1 LKVLVIADIHGNAD
15 ALRAVL
21 ENEQDADRTV
31 FLGDAV
37 LPGPQ
42 ANAVMN
48 LLKSLAP
55 GTWIAGNHDTEM
67 LEPAHFANYPEQW
80 LAFYN
85 WVVDTFDPAGYAFL
99 QNLLPAGDYEE
110 DGLLMHLH
118 HGLVPDGPRHALPNS
133 PDEHLQKLAQGS
145 DAPFVLF
152 GHSHVQ
158 FTRVIDGQ
166 TFINPGSI
174 GQPRCGH
181 QLACYG
187 VFEDGVY
194 RHCQVA
200 YDQSRWQ
207 QAMDEVKTLD
217 EYPDFRAW
225 LKEGMVSGFGVGK
238 NEPWTT
244 FAAEGYR

>member
-1 LKVLVIADIHGNAD
+1 LKVLIIADIHGNAD

-21 ENEQDADRTV
+21 EKEQDADRTV

-42 ANAVMN
+42 ANEVIE
-48 LLKSLAP
+48 LLNTLAP
-55 GTWIAGNHDTEM
+55 GTWIAGNHDEEM

-85 WVVDTFDPAGYAFL
+85 WVVDTFDPAGYEFL
-99 QNLLPAGDYEE
+99 RKLLPAGDYEE
-110 DGLLMHLH
+110 GGLFMHLH
-118 HGLVPDGPRHALPNS
+118 HGLVPSGPRHPLPNS
-133 PDEHLQKLAQGS
+133 PDEQLEKLAQGS
-145 DAPFVLF
+145 DAPIVLF

-158 FTRVIDGQ
+158 FTRVINGQ

-174 GQPRCGH
+174 GQSRCGH
-181 QLACYG
+181 QFACYG

-194 RHCQVA
+194 RPCQVA
-200 YDQSRWQ
+200 YDHSPWLK
-207 QAMDEVKTLD
+207 AMDEVKTLD

-225 LKEGMVSGFGVGK
+225 LKDGMVSGFGVGK